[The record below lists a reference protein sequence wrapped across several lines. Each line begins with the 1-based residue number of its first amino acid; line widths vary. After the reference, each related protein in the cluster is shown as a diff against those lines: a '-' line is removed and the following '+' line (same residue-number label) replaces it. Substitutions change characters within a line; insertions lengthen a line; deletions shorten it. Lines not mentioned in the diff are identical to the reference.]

1 MDGKTVPGVTFL
13 CCNVVNMHPPSVA
26 KWLSFFAT
34 SPKKFVSSFTNPQ
47 KQAASIVMQ
56 NTVQAA
62 FLVESCAIFPYIY
75 IFIRY
80 KSLYS
85 SHFFPFSHE
94 VY

>member
-1 MDGKTVPGVTFL
+1 
-13 CCNVVNMHPPSVA
+13 
-26 KWLSFFAT
+26 
-34 SPKKFVSSFTNPQ
+34 
-47 KQAASIVMQ
+47 VMQ

>member
-1 MDGKTVPGVTFL
+1 MDGKTFPGVTFL

-62 FLVESCAIFPYIY
+62 FLVDFFAILYI
-75 IFIRY
+75 
-80 KSLYS
+80 
-85 SHFFPFSHE
+85 
-94 VY
+94 